1 MNVDDLMIE
10 IDGAKIRMDNM
21 FEDILSDLDALF
33 MGDSAD
39 RQIFYDK
46 FDEYISEVRNF
57 YKLNNKLKRIIE
69 EDNMKKEGRQVVV
82 DTDVVVWN
90 EFKKELPKKLR
101 ELGYKGVRSFEDAIK
116 VLKTEGGVVMETA
129 QMLLKDIKNKIVN
142 EVTDTKVEEKKD
154 KFEDIEKE
162 LFL

>member
-1 MNVDDLMIE
+1 MNLDDLMIE

-21 FEDILSDLDALF
+21 FEDILSDVDVLF
-33 MGDSAD
+33 MGDSDD
-39 RQIFYDK
+39 RQRFYDK

-57 YKLNNKLKRIIE
+57 YKLNNKLKRMIE

-101 ELGYKGVRSFEDAIK
+101 ELGYKGVKSFEDAIK

-142 EVTDTKVEEKKD
+142 ELSDTQVDDKKG
-154 KFEDIEKE
+154 KFKDIEKE